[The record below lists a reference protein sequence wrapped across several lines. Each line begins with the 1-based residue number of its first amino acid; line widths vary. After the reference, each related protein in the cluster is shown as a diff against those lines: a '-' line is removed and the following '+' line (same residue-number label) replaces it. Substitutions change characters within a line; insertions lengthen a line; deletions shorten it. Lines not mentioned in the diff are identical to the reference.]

1 MQPGIDLILTTPPD
15 LLPQA
20 REYPLTIA
28 HMAYRLGGGPHLYRS
43 SRPTPLRGGLMAL
56 DDRGFDGRGDPSA
69 FCREVLQECAARQFT
84 GVLCDFEGHGIPALA
99 AAAER
104 LSLLCAKK
112 GLTCYVPEALG
123 RRVKNAR
130 VLVSTALSGGSLR
143 QRLEEAAQRFGSDR
157 VVPAVERVSMDFYLP
172 SPTGQGVELSREELK
187 QRMAERAPSVFFSGD
202 LCAHY
207 FTYMSRQSGAHFVL
221 FDDAASIRKKL
232 NMARKLGFPAAVL
245 AYPQVDDLLPA
256 ILG

>member
-1 MQPGIDLILTTPPD
+1 MQPGIDLILTMPPD

-20 REYPLTIA
+20 RDYPLTIA
-28 HMAYRLGGGPHLYRS
+28 HMAYRMGGGPHLYRS
-43 SRPTPLRGGLMAL
+43 HRQVPIRGGLMVL
-56 DDRGFDGRGDPSA
+56 DARGFDGRGDLSA

-84 GVLCDFEGHGIPALA
+84 GVLCDFEDHRLPALA
-99 AAAER
+99 TAAEQ
-104 LSLLCAKK
+104 LSLLCEKK

-123 RRVKNAR
+123 RRAKHAR
-130 VLVSTALSGGSLR
+130 VLISTALSGGSLR
-143 QRLEEAAQRFGSDR
+143 QRLEEAAQRFGSHR
-157 VVPAVERVSMDFYLP
+157 VVPAIERVAMDFYLP
-172 SPTGQGVELSREELK
+172 SPTGQGEELSREELK
-187 QRMAERAPSVFFSGD
+187 RRMAERSPSVFFSGD

-232 NMARKLGFPAAVL
+232 DLARSLGFRTTVL

-256 ILG
+256 ILR